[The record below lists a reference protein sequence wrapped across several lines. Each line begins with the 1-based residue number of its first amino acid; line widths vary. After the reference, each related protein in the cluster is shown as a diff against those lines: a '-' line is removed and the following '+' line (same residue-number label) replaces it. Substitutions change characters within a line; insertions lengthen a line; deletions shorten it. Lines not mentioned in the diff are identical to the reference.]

1 MDILT
6 VIAYLLITA
15 GVAFCVLAVVGML
28 RFPDVY
34 TRYHAG
40 TKGVTAGNLLILAG
54 VGIIEWSLLISLKLL
69 IIALFFLMTNPI
81 GTHAIARAAYRSKS
95 AVACVFFDG
104 YDAHVRGEAEEEE
117 TEADAVWARDEMRE
131 TDGGTPQETA

>member
-1 MDILT
+1 MEVLT
-6 VIAYLLITA
+6 IIAYTLISV
-15 GVAFCVLAVVGML
+15 GVAFCVVAVVGML

-54 VGIIEWSLLISLKLL
+54 VAIVEWSLLIALKLF
-69 IIALFFLMTNPI
+69 IIAIFFLMTNPV

-95 AVACVFFDG
+95 ALACVFFDA
-104 YDAHVRGEAEEEE
+104 YDPYVREELASQAEE
-117 TEADAVWARDEMRE
+117 DAWVSDEVSSEGERA
-131 TDGGTPQETA
+131 PQETD